1 MNFEVILRTIVEE
14 CGGGIGASLMG
25 NDGIPIEEFT
35 AGKSPGSSAAG
46 EFGQPVEVSTAGVE
60 FGRVLM
66 DIRRASDALGGGPL
80 EETIIRVKGFMLVF
94 QPIDDENFL
103 VLALARDG
111 NLGKARYL
119 IRRHVHAIRQ
129 EF

>member
-1 MNFEVILRTIVEE
+1 MNFEAILRTIVEG
-14 CGGGIGASLMG
+14 CGGGIGAALMG

-35 AGKSPGSSAAG
+35 AAKSANSPAAG
-46 EFGQPVEVSTAGVE
+46 DSGQPVEVGIAGVE
-60 FGRVLM
+60 FGRILM
-66 DIRRASDALGGGPL
+66 DIRRASDALGGGSL
-80 EETIIRVKGFMLVF
+80 EETIVRVKGFMLIF

-119 IRRHVHAIRQ
+119 IRRHVHTIRQ